1 MNPIPRSP
9 FSPSISLALA
19 ALAPP
24 EPESG
29 PPPLVPEPVTIGRFG
44 DLVYRDPDL
53 APAITPEAIG
63 KLATWAARQPDPEL
77 AGLDVR
83 DPDGRGV
90 VAGAFMAAQAA
101 QAVAG
106 GRWMAGGSILS
117 RGGQPW
123 GYEAR
128 PRRLTRR
135 DVLEISLLIALVGF
149 QDMRERTPDGGH
161 RVLLA
166 LPGAGHPELDAIDA
180 IMAEARLREWPDA
193 AP

>member
-9 FSPSISLALA
+9 FPPGIALALA
-19 ALAPP
+19 ALAQP
-24 EPESG
+24 EPKPG
-29 PPPLVPEPVTIGRFG
+29 PPPLRPEAVTIDSFAALLFPG
-44 DLVYRDPDL
+44 PDL
-53 APAITPEAIG
+53 APEVTPETLG
-63 KLATWAARQPDPEL
+63 KLAEWAARKPEL
-77 AGLDVR
+77 AGLDIC
-83 DPDGRGV
+83 DPDGRRCV
-90 VAGAFMAAQAA
+90 HEAFLWAMTR